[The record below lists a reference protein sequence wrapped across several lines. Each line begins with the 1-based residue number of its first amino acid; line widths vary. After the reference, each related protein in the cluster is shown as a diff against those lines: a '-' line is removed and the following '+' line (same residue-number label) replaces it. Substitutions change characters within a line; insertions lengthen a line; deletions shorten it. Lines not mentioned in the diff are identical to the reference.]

1 MTDLSTAS
9 GVSYT
14 KYAAI
19 IANTAGISSFI
30 DGANEW
36 GTKLRVMY
44 DTYEWDGDTSSAGAV
59 ITVGALPK
67 GAKTLG
73 FYVAN
78 TANSAATTATLSL
91 VDSDGN
97 ITAASAT
104 AAWTSWTGAA
114 QFFIPALVTVSQTV
128 LDEVHTVT
136 VTTADQTVADG
147 TIIVVATFYL
157 VED

>member
-1 MTDLSTAS
+1 MSDLSTAS
-9 GVSYT
+9 GVDYT

-19 IANTAGISSFI
+19 IAGTAGVGSFL
-30 DGANEW
+30 DGAKKW

-67 GAKTLG
+67 GAKPVG

-78 TANSAATTATLSL
+78 SANSAATTASLSL

-97 ITAASAT
+97 ITTASA
-104 AAWTSWTGAA
+104 
-114 QFFIPALVTVSQTV
+114 
-128 LDEVHTVT
+128 
-136 VTTADQTVADG
+136 
-147 TIIVVATFYL
+147 
-157 VED
+157 

>member
-1 MTDLSTAS
+1 MADLSTAS
-9 GVSYT
+9 GVNYT

-19 IANTAGISSFI
+19 IASTAGVGSFI
-30 DGANEW
+30 RGADEW
-36 GTKLRVMY
+36 GTNLRVMY

-67 GAKTLG
+67 GAKTVG

-97 ITAASAT
+97 ITAASASG
-104 AAWTSWTGAA
+104 AWTSWNGAA
-114 QFFIPALVTVSQTV
+114 QLFIPALVAVSKTI

-136 VTTADQTVADG
+136 VTTAAQTVADG
-147 TIIVVATFYL
+147 TIIIVATFYL
-157 VED
+157 IED